1 MIANFKI
8 LKLLKFIDYIGLK
21 DLKFFSHRSAG
32 SQREMLLTISDTL
45 KNALIEK
52 LQSVNF
58 YWLMIDDLS
67 DVSSLEQIVVYM
79 YIQYMYINPDIG
91 TVQTYFLFIANL
103 LEKSTLFNV
112 LCENFETMKLNLKKI
127 SGLCTDGT
135 REITNEKD
143 IEGLLYI

>member
-1 MIANFKI
+1 
-8 LKLLKFIDYIGLK
+8 
-21 DLKFFSHRSAG
+21 
-32 SQREMLLTISDTL
+32 
-45 KNALIEK
+45 
-52 LQSVNF
+52 
-58 YWLMIDDLS
+58 MIDDLS

-143 IEGLLYI
+143 IEGLLYTCI